1 MFIPK
6 QGRHVTTTERVR
18 WEKKT
23 ARKKILIVDDHP
35 ILRKG
40 LSMLINQEPDL
51 TVAAEADS
59 AQNAMEMIEKH
70 KPDMLIVDI
79 SLPGIDG
86 IELIKMVKLRYRDL
100 PSLVVSM
107 HDETIFAERALRAGA
122 RGYIMKQEALEKL
135 LTGIRRVM
143 AGEIFVSDTTTTK
156 MLEKFVSGNPGETS
170 SPIGLLSNR
179 ELTVFRMIGQGF
191 KTGQIAEKLHLSAKT
206 IESYRSHIKEKLKLN
221 DGTDLL
227 KYAIQW
233 VQSSP

>member
-1 MFIPK
+1 MTK
-6 QGRHVTTTERVR
+6 KRV
-18 WEKKT
+18 
-23 ARKKILIVDDHP
+23 LIVDDHP

-51 TVAAEADS
+51 TVIAEADN
-59 AQNAMEMIEKH
+59 AQRALEMIEKH

-86 IELIKMVKLRYRDL
+86 IELIKTVKLSHKDL

-107 HDETIFAERALRAGA
+107 HDEALFAERALRAGA
-122 RGYIMKQEALEKL
+122 RGYIMKQEALEKVL
-135 LTGIRRVM
+135 VAIRRVL
-143 AGEIFVSDTTTTK
+143 AGEIFVSEKIATC
-156 MLEKFVSGNPGETS
+156 MLEKLVSSDDKVVS

-191 KTGQIAEKLHLSAKT
+191 KTSQIADKLHLSIKT
-206 IESYRSHIKEKLKLN
+206 IESYRAHIKEKLKLT

-233 VQSSP
+233 VQNTP